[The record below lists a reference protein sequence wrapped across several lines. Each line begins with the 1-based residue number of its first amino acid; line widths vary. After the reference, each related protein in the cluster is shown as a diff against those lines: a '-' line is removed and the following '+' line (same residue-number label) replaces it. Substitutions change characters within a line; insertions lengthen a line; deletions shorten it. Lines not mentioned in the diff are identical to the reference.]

1 MLQPCVYSTNHSDSL
16 LKVLDDMWI
25 KTLNK
30 NPGTIY
36 IISGF
41 ANYNGGVRFY
51 PYFSEYIHNG
61 GKIVA
66 IVGGSTAQKLSS
78 QQVVEALLKCG
89 ADVSVVNRKRLL
101 HAKCYG
107 YCSENGEQELVVSSG
122 NFTGPG
128 MSQNAE
134 AAIRINSSD
143 IKGMPFSWNS
153 LVSSIYAQ
161 QWDIYKPDESDI
173 ENKTTPVWK
182 LLYDEVYGTTAL
194 DEDQEITMVLTL
206 SHSDTV
212 RIQANPGENAG
223 KGTQYFWLSKGS
235 FDFFPALT
243 EKNTRGY
250 KNTYSCTI
258 NVNYVDLDMVVESR
272 VTFEAD
278 NNMDFRLGTAPYR
291 YTKVA
296 EENDLACLTR
306 LREYD
311 YELRIIKQDDSRYRR
326 LLAYAVN
333 FIGNRGKKFGYIDN
347 SEFKDIMESETSNIW
362 R

>member
-1 MLQPCVYSTNHSDSL
+1 MEFLLQPCVYSTNHTDSL

-25 KTLNK
+25 KTLSD

-51 PYFSEYIHNG
+51 PYFSDFIHKG
-61 GKIVA
+61 GKVVA
-66 IVGGSTAQKLSS
+66 IIGGSTAQKLSS
-78 QQVVEALLKCG
+78 QQVAEALVKCG
-89 ADVSVVNRKRLL
+89 AEVHVVNRKRLL

-107 YCSENGEQELVVSSG
+107 YSDNNGDQELVVSSG

-128 MSQNAE
+128 MAQNAE
-134 AAIRINSSD
+134 AAIRIDIDD
-143 IKGMPFSWNS
+143 IKKMSFSWND
-153 LVSSIYAQ
+153 LVESIYAQ
-161 QWDIYKPDESDI
+161 HWDMYKVEESDI
-173 ENKTTPVWK
+173 EKKKNPVWK
-182 LLYDEVYGTTAL
+182 LLYDEVYGTTSL
-194 DEDQEITMVLTL
+194 DEDQEVTMILTL
-206 SHSDTV
+206 SHSDTA
-212 RIQANPGENAG
+212 RIQADPGENAG

-243 EKNTRGY
+243 EKNNRGY

-258 NVNYVDLDMVVESR
+258 NVNYVDLGETVASR

-296 EENDLACLTR
+296 EENDIACLTR
-306 LREYD
+306 LKEYD
-311 YELRIIKQDDSRYRR
+311 YELRIIKQKSSQYKR

-333 FIGNRGKKFGYIDN
+333 FIGNKGKKFGYIGND
-347 SEFKDIMESETSNIW
+347 EFKDIMEDEIP
-362 R
+362 